1 MEPFTLLHKKG
12 LSMRFQVP
20 INSTFSQKAIFLN
33 SEYLKDSLLP
43 YNIVCIR
50 NPFFIIIRFFYILV
64 YHRNKHVQ
72 INVFYYFFFSFRIS
86 SASGSYPGAITP
98 SDTSLLISFAVS
110 TSQTSE
116 SEIKSPKDDIRSAPL
131 ALA

>member
-72 INVFYYFFFSFRIS
+72 INVFYYFFFSFRIGDKMYFKEILSFIENDPHHSCMYESLYMKFQS
-86 SASGSYPGAITP
+86 SF
-98 SDTSLLISFAVS
+98 DRLDR
-110 TSQTSE
+110 
-116 SEIKSPKDDIRSAPL
+116 KSVV
-131 ALA
+131 